1 MRFIGLCLL
10 GIVAF
15 LVTIVALFPAA
26 PVVDRIRPQLG
37 SVALEGVNGKLYKG
51 VIDTVS
57 STDDLLPLEFQNVG
71 WALAP
76 GALLKGGAGASFS
89 FDGYGGSGQGLAIRS
104 WNGSIDITDFDF
116 NAQAKALEPLLPV
129 PIASF
134 SGELTGNIERLSL
147 VDNLL
152 AEARGTLSWNNA
164 ALQTPIP
171 TSLGDV
177 EVVIK
182 PEGEQAHLV
191 TLKASGGDVAMD
203 GSVTLSLNG
212 DFTADV
218 LFTPAPSASEAV
230 RNGLRQMGRADAQGR
245 VRFQRTGN
253 VNRLM

>member
-15 LVTIVALFPAA
+15 LVTVVALFPAA
-26 PVVDRIRPQLG
+26 PAVDRVRPQLG
-37 SVALEGVNGKLYKG
+37 AVALEGVNGKLYKG
-51 VIDTVS
+51 VIDSVK

-76 GALLKGGAGASFS
+76 KALLKGAAGATFS
-89 FDGYGGSGQGLAIRS
+89 FDGYGGSGKGLATRS

-134 SGELTGNIERLSL
+134 SGELIGNIERVSM

-152 AEARGTLSWNNA
+152 SEARAKLTWNDA
-164 ALQTPIP
+164 ALQTPVP
-171 TSLGDV
+171 TSLGTV
-177 EVVIK
+177 EVDIE
-182 PEGEQAHLV
+182 PEGDNAHIV
-191 TLKASGGDVAMD
+191 ILKAAGGDVAMD
-203 GSVTLSLNG
+203 GKVTLTLSG
-212 DFTADV
+212 DFIADV
-218 LFTPAPSASEAV
+218 LFTPAPSASQAV
-230 RNGLRQMGRADAQGR
+230 LNGLRQMGRSDAQGR
-245 VRFQRTGN
+245 VRFQRSGN